1 MLTPRNGGAERVRPV
16 RLTEI
21 PVHIRRQFGKKLM
34 DALSEDYNLLAGIQ
48 MDAAIE
54 RPSEKVYWIPVTKK
68 SAPSIRRIFGKDAA

>member
-1 MLTPRNGGAERVRPV
+1 MTPRNGGASRVLPV

-21 PVHIRRQFGKKLM
+21 PIHIRRQFGQKLM
-34 DALSEDYNLLAGIQ
+34 DAMADDYNLLAGIQ
-48 MDAAIE
+48 LSTAIE